1 MLMSQHYHFAI
12 ASDWEYDWDFI
23 RLLEQYTCEYRISS
37 YLIWP
42 HNLQETV
49 DKIKCGE
56 IKFSFLY
63 DRASDTSPE
72 FLELQ
77 NLILQNN
84 IPVFDKWQTLKCVSD
99 KAIMHLKFEENGID
113 TPYTIILPSF
123 QTQENIALSAKDLT
137 RLGIPFITKPANT
150 SGGGEGVIKETR
162 TLEKVLQAR
171 KAFPAERYLL
181 QEKIIPLEQDNRRF
195 WFRGF
200 YTCGLI
206 QAAWWNDLTHV
217 YETLTKEEVEKY
229 HLHPLFEGVGQ
240 IARVCKLNFFS
251 TEIALDRRGKLIT
264 IDYVNEVCDM
274 RLKSRHFNGVPDK
287 IVEKIVKRIVT
298 YVMKKLFE

>member
-23 RLLEQYTCEYRISS
+23 RLLEQYTCEYKIST

-49 DKIKCGE
+49 GKVKCGE

-63 DRASDTSPE
+63 DRASDTSSE
-72 FLELQ
+72 FLELK
-77 NLILQNN
+77 NLIIQNN
-84 IPVFDKWQTLKCVSD
+84 IPLFEKWQTLKWASD
-99 KAIMHLKFEENGID
+99 KAIMHFKFEENGID

-123 QTQENIALSAKDLT
+123 QTQENIALSANDLT
-137 RLGIPFITKPANT
+137 RLGFPFITKPANT

-162 TLEKVLQAR
+162 ILENVLQAR
-171 KAFPAERYLL
+171 QAFPAERYLL

-206 QAAWWNDLTHV
+206 QAVWWNDLTHV
-217 YETLTKEEVEKY
+217 YEILAKEEVEKY
-229 HLHPLFEGVGQ
+229 HLHPLFEVVGQ
-240 IARVCKLNFFS
+240 IAQVCKLNFFS

-274 RLKSRHFNGVPDK
+274 RLKSRHFNGVSDE
-287 IVEKIVKRIVT
+287 IVERIAKRMVT